1 MGAAWLRARAQLR
14 RWLLASLLLALL
26 VGLAGGVVLVGLPAV
41 MVSLGTMAHT
51 LITSVQRRRHDL
63 AVLKTLGFVRGQVA
77 ATIAW
82 RATTFAVVA
91 LCLGLP
97 LGVAAG
103 TVLAANL
110 VAAAPARMASH
121 LRPAAAL
128 RSE

>member
-1 MGAAWLRARAQLR
+1 MLG
-14 RWLLASLLLALL
+14 
-26 VGLAGGVVLVGLPAV
+26 GLPAV
-41 MVSLGTMAHT
+41 MVSLGTMTHT

-82 RATTFAVVA
+82 QATTFAVVA

-110 VAAAPARMASH
+110 VAAARPGWPVTCTGRGPA
-121 LRPAAAL
+121 LGIAARGGYSAGS
-128 RSE
+128 RSIQMRSRTSGWKSSLFR

>member
-1 MGAAWLRARAQLR
+1 
-14 RWLLASLLLALL
+14 
-26 VGLAGGVVLVGLPAV
+26 
-41 MVSLGTMAHT
+41 MVTLGTMTHT

-63 AVLKTLGFVRGQVA
+63 AVFKTLGFMRGQVA

-82 RATTFAVVA
+82 QATTFAVVA
-91 LCLGLP
+91 HCLGLP
-97 LGVAAG
+97 LGVAVG